1 MELYDRVQVRV
12 SDATETSNFVAFDT
26 EITKLTNIH
35 AADVSTSSC
44 LSRDVVDKTLGLGP
58 STRSTGMVALER
70 SHRLTKLGRSGAF
83 KK

>member
-1 MELYDRVQVRV
+1 M
-12 SDATETSNFVAFDT
+12 
-26 EITKLTNIH
+26 H